1 MNIYKQM
8 LETIIEEMNGVL
20 AKGANPSIDSEYSQW
35 LNFLRQI
42 HPDSALL
49 KNQGALSDTDFSKEP
64 RTLAQISEVV
74 ECAASE
80 HYPIWR
86 IQPKYVE
93 AIVLEYERGKLKG
106 ECRDMGAPEMIE
118 GFNGRVRGA
127 VTDEGQF
134 IAVDMDRCMDFSGKM
149 GFLENAGFTVSEFI
163 QFETEKIRTTSR
175 EKLEI
180 HIQNYISRARSK
192 GLNVDGAI
200 IISDTGIDST
210 EQKFSSTRIA
220 YVPSESILTNN

>member
-1 MNIYKQM
+1 M

-49 KNQGALSDTDFSKEP
+49 KNQGALSDTDCSKEP

-127 VTDEGQF
+127 VTDEDNLSLS
-134 IAVDMDRCMDFSGKM
+134 IWIVAWI
-149 GFLENAGFTVSEFI
+149 FLARWV
-163 QFETEKIRTTSR
+163 
-175 EKLEI
+175 LEI
-180 HIQNYISRARSK
+180 RSRFLIHSVRDRKDQN
-192 GLNVDGAI
+192 D
-200 IISDTGIDST
+200 
-210 EQKFSSTRIA
+210 IA
-220 YVPSESILTNN
+220 